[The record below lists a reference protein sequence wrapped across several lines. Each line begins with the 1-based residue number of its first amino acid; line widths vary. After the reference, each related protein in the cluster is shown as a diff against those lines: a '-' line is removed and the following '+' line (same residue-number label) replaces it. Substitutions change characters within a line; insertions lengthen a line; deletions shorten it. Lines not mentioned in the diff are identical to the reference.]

1 MLAFLNSCSY
11 NEIANKRS
19 EGDTMQEVKAHSLLN
34 KAPLLTRV
42 VGQLFDDEPLNT
54 APAVRLLN
62 PPSARQRQQ
71 FIQTAIQQDYTVFL
85 QLLPASD
92 AGRVENVRGRIK
104 PLRAGRYLVKTD
116 HASYMVRF
124 DQVRYIAH
132 LD

>member
-1 MLAFLNSCSY
+1 
-11 NEIANKRS
+11 
-19 EGDTMQEVKAHSLLN
+19 MQEVKAHSLLN

-62 PPSARQRQQ
+62 PQSVQQRQQ

-104 PLRAGRYLVKTD
+104 PLRAGRYLV
-116 HASYMVRF
+116 RF